1 MLIEK
6 KGLEILDDIDSSSPT
21 PGGGSVSALVAALGI
36 SLSRMYAHLSIHKK
50 KFLSL
55 GIFEKK
61 IGSLCKPFSFP
72 APHEYLYP
80 NFSYY
85 ECGKVLNK
93 KSRRFLENK
102 GWMNDG

>member
-1 MLIEK
+1 MEPQWIFLQQKLYHI
-6 KGLEILDDIDSSSPT
+6 
-21 PGGGSVSALVAALGI
+21 GI
-36 SLSRMYAHLSIHKK
+36 SLARVFYE
-50 KFLSL
+50 
-55 GIFEKK
+55 IFEKK

>member
-6 KGLEILDDIDSSSPT
+6 KGLEILDEIDSSSPT

-55 GIFEKK
+55 EENV
-61 IGSLCKPFSFP
+61 SS
-72 APHEYLYP
+72 
-80 NFSYY
+80 NF
-85 ECGKVLNK
+85 
-93 KSRRFLENK
+93 
-102 GWMNDG
+102 MNILLLLKA